1 MILTGDF
8 VSMLLEGPCRAY
20 RLAKQDFDHKVH
32 GLKGVGT
39 ARQLGA
45 RDRWYDLHFL
55 VGVIS
60 NSSGCWGDST
70 LQDQRTCE

>member
-1 MILTGDF
+1 MVTGDI
-8 VSMLLEGPCRAY
+8 VSMLLEDPCRAY
-20 RLAKQDFDHKVH
+20 RLARQDFDHNVH
-32 GLKGVGT
+32 GLKGVDA
-39 ARQLGA
+39 ARQFCA
-45 RDRWYDLHFL
+45 RDRWYDLRLL

>member
-1 MILTGDF
+1 MVTGDI
-8 VSMLLEGPCRAY
+8 VSMLLEDPCRAY
-20 RLAKQDFDHKVH
+20 RLARQDFDHNVH
-32 GLKGVGT
+32 GLKGVDA
-39 ARQLGA
+39 ARQFCA
-45 RDRWYDLHFL
+45 RDSWYDLRLL